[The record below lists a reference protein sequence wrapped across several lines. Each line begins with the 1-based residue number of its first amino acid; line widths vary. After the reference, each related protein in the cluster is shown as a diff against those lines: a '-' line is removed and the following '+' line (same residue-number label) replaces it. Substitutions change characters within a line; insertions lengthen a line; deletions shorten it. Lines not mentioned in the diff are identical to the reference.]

1 MFNISGRNSLNENKN
16 SNNDNNNNNNSSN
29 FKTDENGFVDLSSKV
44 KKKDDVEDINNI
56 DIPNKLK
63 DDTPSLFN
71 VNNGDYNN
79 SNKDNNINNSFNDT
93 DDISSNRVAGKGIQE
108 VENLLNQEKMEENN
122 VNNNND
128 NGDDYS
134 AINNNIN
141 YSENKIDSNGVID
154 LSNNSYKGET
164 AIKSDDNDIVDNNI
178 NDDNINNNDNGNN
191 DDIISNDE
199 NKNEKKKKKN
209 DSINFY
215 NILTE
220 RITGMGYN
228 YSMLNLLKTI
238 FFFSFIIIVCSYFH
252 RLNVVYIIVL
262 ITAFLFMVPFSVYF
276 QYKYLYEQKRFNQLK
291 TYLKFMRLNF
301 KQYQKIIIAL
311 RETKENFTEG
321 EDEIYDLIEKAINYI
336 ETGHDFRSSLDIIEG
351 PFKNSYI
358 TKLHSYIILAETE
371 GGQSALEALDT
382 IDFEN
387 WESDTY
393 IFQTQKYKYQNQ
405 NSLYTLIGLGISLA
419 TIYIFNK
426 IVADPATVEIFGNI
440 FLTSKFQLATFIYIL
455 TDLMSYVAVKSM
467 ITGKWVKEDE

>member
-29 FKTDENGFVDLSSKV
+29 FKTDENGFIDLSSKV

>member
-1 MFNISGRNSLNENKN
+1 MFNISGRNNLNENKN

-56 DIPNKLK
+56 DIPNKPK

-71 VNNGDYNN
+71 VNNGDYN
-79 SNKDNNINNSFNDT
+79 KNNNNNNNFNDS
-93 DDISSNRVAGKGIQE
+93 DDISSNQVAGKGIQE

-122 VNNNND
+122 ANSNNNNND
-128 NGDDYS
+128 DDYS
-134 AINNNIN
+134 SSNNNIN

-164 AIKSDDNDIVDNNI
+164 AIKSDDNDDHNINDNNI
-178 NDDNINNNDNGNN
+178 NNNGDDNSENND
-191 DDIISNDE
+191 IVSNDE

-209 DSINFY
+209 DSLNFY

-336 ETGHDFRSSLDIIEG
+336 ETGHDFRSALDIIEG

-419 TIYIFNK
+419 TIYIFSK
-426 IVADPATVEIFGNI
+426 IVDDPATVEIFGNI

-455 TDLMSYVAVKSM
+455 ADLMSYVAVKSM

>member
-56 DIPNKLK
+56 DISNKPK

-79 SNKDNNINNSFNDT
+79 SNKNNNINNSFNDT

-122 VNNNND
+122 INSNND
-128 NGDDYS
+128 NGDYS
-134 AINNNIN
+134 ASNSNIN

-164 AIKSDDNDIVDNNI
+164 AIKSDDNDIIDNNI

-252 RLNVVYIIVL
+252 KLNVVYIIVL

>member
-16 SNNDNNNNNNSSN
+16 INNDNNNNNNSSN

-56 DIPNKLK
+56 DIPNKPK

-122 VNNNND
+122 INSNND
-128 NGDDYS
+128 NGNYS
-134 AINNNIN
+134 ASNSNIN

-252 RLNVVYIIVL
+252 KLNVVYIIVL

>member
-29 FKTDENGFVDLSSKV
+29 FKTDENGFVNLSSKV